1 MLFTTEEVQNR
12 WCGSNVWMHK
22 SSSLENNSCPLAW
35 RLYRLSGCVSW
46 SLVTTGK
53 RSHEMGRV
61 KFWHTNKYGGGVRM
75 SVSEKEVK
83 SQTVYLYQ
91 CSARSPGSNRL
102 KKKRETVQPTGA
114 RVYRRD
120 NICVRVSE
128 SVKHAGEWTHACVS
142 PDLMLRG
149 QLLHVS
155 VKTPEARQEVIDH
168 HLLRNDCTGS

>member
-22 SSSLENNSCPLAW
+22 SSSLENNLCPLAW

-46 SLVTTGK
+46 SLVTPGK
-53 RSHEMGRV
+53 RSHEMGRM
-61 KFWHTNKYGGGVRM
+61 KFWHTNMV
-75 SVSEKEVK
+75 EVCVWVCLRK
-83 SQTVYLYQ
+83 RWR
-91 CSARSPGSNRL
+91 ARLSIFTNALLDPQ
-102 KKKRETVQPTGA
+102 RETVRPTSA
-114 RVYRRD
+114 WVYRRD
-120 NICVRVSE
+120 NICVRMSE
-128 SVKHAGEWTHACVS
+128 SVKHAGEWMHACVS